1 MQDGCL
7 TFAGFLMKDI
17 FIWWDKAFPGCR
29 VNALTEKNVYV
40 SLCILVLLFTSLLL
54 CCIVKIFIKLLQGH
68 SNFVSKVFICSQS
81 LKDQTFC
88 DAHPGNSHLAIVMPG
103 VRIPEREERKPPR
116 QCNSQKK
123 GKFIAD
129 SSQGSCRIQRSGA
142 GSESPKPKLL
152 HKFIG
157 WA

>member
-40 SLCILVLLFTSLLL
+40 SLCILVLLFTSLL

-68 SNFVSKVFICSQS
+68 SNLVSKVFICSQS

-88 DAHPGNSHLAIVMPG
+88 DVHPGNSHLAIVMPG
-103 VRIPEREERKPPR
+103 VQERKPPR
-116 QCNSQKK
+116 QCNSQKREVYCWLES
-123 GKFIAD
+123 GLLPHPTQWWGVREPRAQAVTQIYRVSI
-129 SSQGSCRIQRSGA
+129 SS
-142 GSESPKPKLL
+142 
-152 HKFIG
+152 
-157 WA
+157 W

>member
-103 VRIPEREERKPPR
+103 VQERKPPDNVTR
-116 QCNSQKK
+116 KK

-129 SSQGSCRIQRSGA
+129 SSQDSCRIQRSGA